1 MAASVNWGSF
11 LRLRGLNP
19 LLESILGLLGPWV
32 FGNSHMRYRPD
43 PAYSGVRLESDSPSH
58 KISATTPSG
67 F

>member
-11 LRLRGLNP
+11 FEAKRPKPFVGVYTGLTR
-19 LLESILGLLGPWV
+19 PWV
-32 FGNSHMRYRPD
+32 FGNSHIRYRPD
-43 PAYSGVRLESDSPSH
+43 QAYSGVRLESDSPSH